1 MLGTVGRMRTR
12 TKEQAAIFDISTID
26 DVEEPSLI
34 CDRKGQV
41 IGRMFVENRSK
52 VPIEEVPQ
60 KLIDALIAQEDQRF
74 FEHDGVDRI
83 GVARAIWL
91 NLKAG
96 EVTQGASTI
105 TMQLA
110 RNAFDLK
117 SVAEDRGQSSME
129 RKIVEAFLA
138 LRIEEYLMAEIAGDF
153 PDEEER
159 KSRMKRM
166 VLEYYLNR
174 IPFGTGYYGVR
185 SAALGFAAGVGQ
197 LSPHA

>member
-1 MLGTVGRMRTR
+1 MAKEKSRNRRKRSFYKRKRLWILLLVCMGAGLIGLRVAKERLQPY
-12 TKEQAAIFDISTID
+12 KEQAAIFDISTID

-117 SVAEDRGQSSME
+117 
-129 RKIVEAFLA
+129 
-138 LRIEEYLMAEIAGDF
+138 
-153 PDEEER
+153 
-159 KSRMKRM
+159 
-166 VLEYYLNR
+166 
-174 IPFGTGYYGVR
+174 
-185 SAALGFAAGVGQ
+185 
-197 LSPHA
+197 

>member
-1 MLGTVGRMRTR
+1 MGGIFRLQGARRAGLDPPVSMAKEKTKNRRKRRFYKRKGLWIFLLLCMAAGVIGLKIAEKKLDPY
-12 TKEQAAIFDISTID
+12 KEQAAKYDISTID
-26 DVEEPSLI
+26 DVEIPSIIL
-34 CDRKGQV
+34 DRKGRE

-52 VPIEEVPQ
+52 VPIEKVPQ

-83 GVARAIWL
+83 GVARAVWL

-117 SVAEDRGQSSME
+117 SESAAKGQSGIE
-129 RKIVEAFLA
+129 RKDCGGLSRLA
-138 LRIEEYLMAEIAGDF
+138 DRAV
-153 PDEEER
+153 PD
-159 KSRMKRM
+159 
-166 VLEYYLNR
+166 
-174 IPFGTGYYGVR
+174 G
-185 SAALGFAAGVGQ
+185 
-197 LSPHA
+197 